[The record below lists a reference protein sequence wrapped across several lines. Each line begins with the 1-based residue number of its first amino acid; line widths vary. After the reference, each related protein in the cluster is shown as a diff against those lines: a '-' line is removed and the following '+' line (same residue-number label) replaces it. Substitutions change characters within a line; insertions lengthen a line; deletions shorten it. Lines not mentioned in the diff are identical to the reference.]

1 MGFKETKII
10 KNFDYP
16 TACLD
21 MNLSESGNF
30 LVSIGTYKPSVKIH
44 DLTNIAQKSNRHLEA
59 EPMKVL
65 SLTKNCEKLAL
76 LRIDRYVEFHVKYG
90 MHERIRMPKLCYDL
104 KFNKFSG
111 DIIACGNSN
120 NIFRFNLIDGKFCTP
135 YDTSLKCIME
145 IDINSVHSLVGYCGK
160 NNVEF
165 LDQRSSKI
173 VSTTEHNE
181 NFLHMAFSNNG
192 INFVVGT
199 ENGEILVFDLRS
211 RNPLYKYNH
220 KESVRKVKMI
230 EKKIISIDKHTVM
243 IYKDGEIVDKIPVN
257 VPINT
262 FEVNGGIIFLGLD
275 DINMRTYYST
285 DFGDIPD
292 WCNIIK
298 VDENL

>member
-1 MGFKETKII
+1 
-10 KNFDYP
+10 
-16 TACLD
+16 
-21 MNLSESGNF
+21 
-30 LVSIGTYKPSVKIH
+30 
-44 DLTNIAQKSNRHLEA
+44 
-59 EPMKVL
+59 
-65 SLTKNCEKLAL
+65 
-76 LRIDRYVEFHVKYG
+76 
-90 MHERIRMPKLCYDL
+90 
-104 KFNKFSG
+104 
-111 DIIACGNSN
+111 
-120 NIFRFNLIDGKFCTP
+120 
-135 YDTSLKCIME
+135 
-145 IDINSVHSLVGYCGK
+145 
-160 NNVEF
+160 
-165 LDQRSSKI
+165 
-173 VSTTEHNE
+173 
-181 NFLHMAFSNNG
+181 MAFSNNG
-192 INFVVGT
+192 LNFVVGT

-211 RNPLYKYNH
+211 KNPLYKYNH